1 VYFRSRGSNN
11 RPFVSGSDPSAQCA
25 AVQLRRLGIISWHAD
40 QTTDEEEEGDRF
52 GWVVYIFYSRHAI
65 QLNEPIYTHTR
76 THTELARLS
85 VVLSELT
92 RHNEDISCLLHGCG
106 GVREAR
112 LRGVDWIVRVEHLG
126 VPVIPVS
133 ADGCAERYSTSVQ
146 QGKRPRPLCK
156 ISLAFDHP
164 SLSWSWY
171 VTVLH
176 HQKMASAKK

>member
-1 VYFRSRGSNN
+1 
-11 RPFVSGSDPSAQCA
+11 
-25 AVQLRRLGIISWHAD
+25 
-40 QTTDEEEEGDRF
+40 
-52 GWVVYIFYSRHAI
+52 
-65 QLNEPIYTHTR
+65 LNEPIYTHTR

-126 VPVIPVS
+126 VPGIPVS

-146 QGKRPRPLCK
+146 QGKRSRPLCK
-156 ISLAFDHP
+156 ISLAFNHP

-176 HQKMASAKK
+176 HQNMASAKKDKGAIDVSVSAPAASSMFSFGSNTVHEDGSFLPGSGGGASDETFVHSGALSSQCG